1 MPPIQPQ
8 LKGANSRADLL
19 IALALAANDPARQA
33 AYAAMLGFMPVP
45 VNEKEHVPFKQ
56 DASIAVPVDQAF
68 AASTASSAA
77 PQKLHFVPYRLTA
90 ITNTEISENVQEP
103 VENRESGGLDAHDM
117 RPWDASHPM
126 PQAQPIV
133 PWTRL
138 WPRLRQ
144 AVAVVRAAAVD
155 VPQLVRQISHGRVVR
170 RLPRKQRLNWP
181 DPLPVV
187 ADFSDRLT
195 PYWQDWHGL
204 QRQLRSRLRSKVQC
218 YRLRGVPQQ
227 PLQRLRTDRPEVGTV
242 SWPQLR
248 PGSTLLIIS
257 DLGMTDPA
265 HPYPRHCWQAKLDEL
280 QRYDVRTIVL
290 SPASLRHLQP
300 QLTNRVAYLR
310 LSPDSC
316 LRPLRRVAARNVLPL
331 DGPSGLS
338 QPATMLLT
346 LMSAATRVEPP
357 LLRALRGLLPEGR
370 NDAGIEG
377 EVWCHSEL
385 DTAATGCS
393 LAPWAAPHW
402 QEKFRQ
408 LPPQL
413 QQRAL
418 DCLRGWHAQLP
429 QAIHHEETLL
439 WQHLATITPSDD
451 EQEKAAAARQFFSKL
466 ANSLQARPE
475 SAAFSRTRMAQLAER
490 HIRWV
495 LPVLGSEET
504 YLHRLWD
511 AVIVAAPERGRNGLP
526 AGIDPA
532 AWLQQQ
538 TTIAPQRMQLVQD
551 PRHGLQLQPVGMP
564 LPNGTTRLATFDVDR
579 STLLWAKQQNGQRPI
594 YFPWYWQAAESPD
607 SIGPSLPQAL
617 VARNETGAM
626 PAYPALIVHTGQQRM
641 QFDSFIPPAWA
652 AAWGQDAFGFFSDFL
667 VNDIR
672 QRFRWIAPGSFLMG
686 SPKNEVARD
695 PDEILHPVTLTRGF
709 WLADTACTRALWQVV
724 MDNNPSHF
732 ISDPD
737 LPVKSVSW
745 LEVQQFIERLNA
757 LFPGLRARLPSEAQW
772 EYACRA
778 GTQTPFSFGSSIT
791 LEQVNYDENYSYT
804 DGRKVLSQGKIVPV
818 KSLPLNPWG
827 LYQMHGNVWEWCAD
841 WYGGYPEQAVID
853 PLGPNQGDG
862 RVVRGGSWYY
872 YERDTRSAYRNRHA
886 SGDRFYDVGFRLVLG

>member
-1 MPPIQPQ
+1 MPSILPQ

-19 IALALAANDPARQA
+19 IALALAGNDQARQA
-33 AYAAMLGFMPVP
+33 AYAAMLGFTPIPLV
-45 VNEKEHVPFKQ
+45 EKEDDPLKR
-56 DASIAVPVDQAF
+56 DASIAVPVGETS
-68 AASTASSAA
+68 AAPAAA

-90 ITNTEISENVQEP
+90 ITNTETPEKAREP
-103 VENRESGGLDAHDM
+103 VESRESGGLDTHDM
-117 RPWDASHPM
+117 RPWGASHPL

-155 VPQLVRQISHGRVVR
+155 VPQLAQHISQGRVVR

-227 PLQRLRTDRPEVGTV
+227 PLQRLRTDRPDAGAIP
-242 SWPQLR
+242 WPQLR

-265 HPYPRHCWQAKLDEL
+265 HPWPRHCWQAKLDEL
-280 QRYDVRTIVL
+280 QRHSVRAIVL
-290 SPASLRHLQP
+290 SPASSQHLQP
-300 QLTNRVAYLR
+300 QLTNRAAYLR

-316 LRPLRRVAARNVLPL
+316 LRPLRRVPARSVLPP
-331 DGPSGLS
+331 DGSLSLS
-338 QPATMLLT
+338 QPAAMLLT

-377 EVWCHSEL
+377 EVWCHGEM

-393 LAPWAAPHW
+393 LAPWAAAYW

-408 LPPQL
+408 LPPLL

-418 DCLRGWHAQLP
+418 DCLRGWHAHLP

-439 WQHLATITPSDD
+439 WQHLTKVDLSAS
-451 EQEKAAAARQFFSKL
+451 EQAKAAAARKFFNKL
-466 ANSLQARPE
+466 AHSLQARPE

-495 LPVLGSEET
+495 SPVLGGEET

-511 AVIVAAPERGRNGLP
+511 AVIDAAPERARNGLP
-526 AGIDPA
+526 AGIDPT

-538 TTIAPQRMQLVQD
+538 TAITPQCVQLVQD
-551 PRHGLQLQPVGMP
+551 PRHGLQLHPVGA
-564 LPNGTTRLATFDVDR
+564 LLSNGATRLAEFDIDR
-579 STLLWAKQQNGQRPI
+579 DTLLWGKQENGQRPI
-594 YFPWYWQAAESPD
+594 YFPWHWQDGESPE
-607 SIGPSLPQAL
+607 STAPSLPAPL
-617 VARNETGAM
+617 RVIGETGAIS
-626 PAYPALIVHTGQQRM
+626 AYPALILHTWRQCM

-652 AAWGQDAFGFFSDFL
+652 SAWGQDTCGLFADLTFRH
-667 VNDIR
+667 VT
-672 QRFRWIAPGSFLMG
+672 QRFRWIFPGSFLMG
-686 SPKNEVARD
+686 SLENEAKRRSN
-695 PDEILHPVTLTRGF
+695 ETQHSVTLTRGF
-709 WLADTACTRALWQVV
+709 WLADTACTQALWQAV
-724 MDNNPSHF
+724 MNDNPSHF
-732 ISDPD
+732 TGDPD
-737 LPVKSVSW
+737 LPVDSVSW
-745 LEVQQFIERLNA
+745 LDAQQFIERLNV
-757 LFPGLRARLPSEAQW
+757 LFPALQAKLPSEAQW

-778 GTQTPFSFGSSIT
+778 GTQTPFSFGDNIT
-791 LEQVNYDENYSYT
+791 PELVNYDGNYPYA
-804 DGRKVLSQGKIVPV
+804 DGEKGLYRGQTVPV
-818 KSLPLNPWG
+818 KTLPPNPWG
-827 LYQMHGNVWEWCAD
+827 LYEMHGNIWEWCAD
-841 WYGGYPEQAVID
+841 WYGDYPREAMID
-853 PLGPNQGDG
+853 SPGSGQEGR
-862 RVVRGGSWYY
+862 RVVRGGSWFYDAG
-872 YERDTRSAYRNRHA
+872 DTRSASRDRYKPAYRN
-886 SGDRFYDVGFRLVLG
+886 YYLGFRLAPG

>member
-33 AYAAMLGFMPVP
+33 AYAAMLGFTPVP
-45 VNEKEHVPFKQ
+45 DDDEKNTPPGW
-56 DASIAVPVDQAF
+56 DAGIAVPVGETSAVP
-68 AASTASSAA
+68 AAA
-77 PQKLHFVPYRLTA
+77 PQKLHFVPYRLTV
-90 ITNTEISENVQEP
+90 ITNTEDSEKAQEP
-103 VENRESGGLDAHDM
+103 VESWESGGLDAHDM
-117 RPWDASHPM
+117 HPWDASYPL

-155 VPQLVRQISHGRVVR
+155 VPQLVRQISHGRVMH

-218 YRLRGVPQQ
+218 YRLRGAPQQ
-227 PLQRLRTDRPEVGTV
+227 PLQRLRTDRPDVGTV

-248 PGSTLLIIS
+248 PGSTLLIVS

-265 HPYPRHCWQAKLDEL
+265 HPYPRQCWQAKLNEL
-280 QRYDVRTIVL
+280 QRHGVRAIVL

-300 QLTNRVAYLR
+300 QLTNRAAYLR

-316 LRPLRRVAARNVLPL
+316 LRPLRRASARNVVPL
-331 DGPSGLS
+331 EGPPGLS
-338 QPATMLLT
+338 QPAAMLLT
-346 LMSAATRVEPP
+346 LMSAATRVEPT
-357 LLRALRGLLPEGR
+357 LLRALRSLLPEGR

-377 EVWCHSEL
+377 EVWCRSEL

-393 LAPWAAPHW
+393 LAPWAAAHW
-402 QEKFRQ
+402 QERFRQ

-439 WQHLATITPSDD
+439 WQHLATITLSDD
-451 EQEKAAAARQFFSKL
+451 EQAKAAAARKFFSKL
-466 ANSLQARPE
+466 ANSLQAPPE
-475 SAAFSRTRMAQLAER
+475 PAAFSRTRMAQLAER

-495 LPVLGSEET
+495 SPVLGSEEN

-511 AVIVAAPERGRNGLP
+511 AVIDAAPERARNGLP

-532 AWLQQQ
+532 VWLQQQ
-538 TTIAPQRMQLVQD
+538 TAIAPQRMQLVQD
-551 PRHGLQLQPVGMP
+551 LRHGLQLQPVSAP
-564 LPNGTTRLATFDVDR
+564 LPNGATRLAAFDIDR
-579 STLLWAKQQNGQRPI
+579 DTLLWGKQENGQRPI
-594 YFPWYWQAAESPD
+594 YFPWHWQNEESPE
-607 SIGPSLPQAL
+607 STAPSLPAPL
-617 VARNETGAM
+617 RVTGETGAM
-626 PAYPALIVHTGQQRM
+626 PAYPALILHTGRQRM
-641 QFDSFIPPAWA
+641 QFDGFIPPVWA
-652 AAWGQDAFGFFSDFL
+652 AAWGQDVFGLFADL
-667 VNDIR
+667 TIQHIT
-672 QRFRWIAPGSFLMG
+672 QRFRWILPGSFLMG
-686 SPKNEVARD
+686 SPESEVQRNA
-695 PDEILHPVTLTRGF
+695 DETLHPVTLTRGF
-709 WLADTACTRALWQVV
+709 WLADTACTQALWQAV
-724 MDNNPSHF
+724 MSDNPSHF
-732 ISDPD
+732 TGDPG
-737 LPVKSVSW
+737 LPVENVSW
-745 LEVQQFIERLNA
+745 LDVQQFIERLNA
-757 LFPGLRARLPSEAQW
+757 LFPDLQIRLPTEAQW

-778 GTQTPFSFGSSIT
+778 GTKTPFTFGGNIT
-791 LEQVNYDENYSYT
+791 PEQVNYDGNYPYAGGSKGLY
-804 DGRKVLSQGKIVPV
+804 RGKTVPV

-827 LYQMHGNVWEWCAD
+827 LYEMHGNVWEWCTD
-841 WYGGYPEQAVID
+841 WYDDYPKQAVID
-853 PLGPNQGDG
+853 PRGPDQGDR
-862 RVVRGGSWYY
+862 RVVRGGSWN
-872 YERDTRSAYRNRHA
+872 DVAWLTRSAYRDWDELGGRDINLSFRLA
-886 SGDRFYDVGFRLVLG
+886 SG